1 MNRTLVYLSCCQAVK
16 RVLNFRRTINNC
28 DLSIFREKGKM
39 GGQITPLSEIA
50 IPRNPGLSIEGGN
63 LLCVEPEESEER
75 K

>member
-1 MNRTLVYLSCCQAVK
+1 
-16 RVLNFRRTINNC
+16 
-28 DLSIFREKGKM
+28 M